1 MTVTTTTQ
9 TRMTKPSILLV
20 LAALASIGGG
30 VIHAAATG
38 AHAEHR
44 QAVTAFAVLAVL
56 QIGWGVLALVR
67 PQRLLG
73 LAGAVVNAV
82 AFGGWLVAKTSG
94 ISFVEGL
101 EESEGVQFAD
111 GLSAGLAVV
120 AVLAGLAAV
129 LPRLARIGSQGVGP
143 QLVVGAA
150 TVATIALVLPGMVT
164 ATSHNHAGGHG
175 GHESAGG
182 HGGGHGEHA
191 AAVPPEPYDATLP
204 VDLSGVEGVSA
215 EEQAEAEELLTRTL
229 QRLPQFADVATAE
242 ARGYRSIGDGLT
254 GFEHF
259 NNWALIED
267 DKVLDPD
274 YPESLVYRVEPDGR
288 RTLAAVMFLLKR
300 GDTLDTVPDVGGEL
314 IQWHVHQD
322 LCYAGE
328 TGAWRVAGVAMPPEP
343 CPAGTFRFEDEVP
356 MMHAWI
362 IPHICG
368 PFAALEG
375 VAGGQIE
382 QGEERACDHAHG
394 ADAGTPGAVLAEGGG
409 AFPGT

>member
-1 MTVTTTTQ
+1 
-9 TRMTKPSILLV
+9 
-20 LAALASIGGG
+20 
-30 VIHAAATG
+30 
-38 AHAEHR
+38 
-44 QAVTAFAVLAVL
+44 
-56 QIGWGVLALVR
+56 
-67 PQRLLG
+67 
-73 LAGAVVNAV
+73 
-82 AFGGWLVAKTSG
+82 VAKTSG

-150 TVATIALVLPGMVT
+150 TLATVALVLPGMVT
-164 ATSHNHAGGHG
+164 ATSHTHAGGHG

-182 HGGGHGEHA
+182 HGGHGEHA

-204 VDLSGVEGVSA
+204 VNLGGVEGVSA
-215 EEQAEAEELLTRTL
+215 EEEAEAEELLTRTL
-229 QRLPQFADVATAE
+229 QRLPQFSDVATAE
-242 ARGYRSIGDGLT
+242 ARGYRSIGDSGT

-267 DKVLDPD
+267 EKVLDPD
-274 YPESLVYRVEPDGR
+274 YPESLVYRVEPDGG
-288 RTLAAVMFLLKR
+288 RTLAAAMFLLKR
-300 GDTLDTVPDVGGEL
+300 GDTLETVPDIGGEL

-322 LCYAGE
+322 LCYAGP

-375 VAGGQIE
+375 VGGGQIE

-394 ADAGTPGAVLAEGGG
+394 ATADTPGAVLAESDEG
-409 AFPGT
+409 FPGT